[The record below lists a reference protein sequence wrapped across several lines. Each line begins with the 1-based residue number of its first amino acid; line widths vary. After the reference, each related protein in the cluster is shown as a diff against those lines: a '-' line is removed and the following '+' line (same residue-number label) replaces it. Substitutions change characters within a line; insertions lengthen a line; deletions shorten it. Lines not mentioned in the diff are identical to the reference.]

1 MCRTSFLWL
10 LPFGIPYVTPGGAQ
24 PIRLDRSYLDF
35 GRVLHTGAEERE
47 LHIVNTGRVA
57 FPFRVLLDKV
67 RDAAGTF
74 ENLSCCSQVRL
85 LGIDTFWCFLENSI
99 VLRTLRRDR

>member
-1 MCRTSFLWL
+1 
-10 LPFGIPYVTPGGAQ
+10 
-24 PIRLDRSYLDF
+24 RLDRSYLDF

-67 RDAAGTF
+67 RDAAG
-74 ENLSCCSQVRL
+74 
-85 LGIDTFWCFLENSI
+85 
-99 VLRTLRRDR
+99 